1 MLEHLHYCLNEFV
14 YQTYYLCFFFF
25 STISFFYASW
35 SWCFYFFQLHAIF
48 HFCVSP
54 PPPLRVERVLFYT
67 LNVWLGWNFKIGTK
81 VKKETFFN
89 SQTKKTYIF
98 ELQLMQKLQNLCIL
112 LFAKESVSAIFF
124 PFIILLFY
132 LFIFLPQVQNTQ
144 KYPLFYLAS
153 FL

>member
-1 MLEHLHYCLNEFV
+1 MNLFTKLIIYA
-14 YQTYYLCFFFF
+14 FFF

-124 PFIILLFY
+124 PFIILFVYFFATSAEYTIKISFVLFGKFS
-132 LFIFLPQVQNTQ
+132 LVASSFGKFLN
-144 KYPLFYLAS
+144 
-153 FL
+153 

>member
-1 MLEHLHYCLNEFV
+1 MNLFTKLIIYA
-14 YQTYYLCFFFF
+14 FFFF
-25 STISFFYASW
+25 YNKLFLCLMVMMLLFFSAP
-35 SWCFYFFQLHAIF
+35 C
-48 HFCVSP
+48 HFSLLCQSP

-144 KYPLFYLAS
+144 
-153 FL
+153 